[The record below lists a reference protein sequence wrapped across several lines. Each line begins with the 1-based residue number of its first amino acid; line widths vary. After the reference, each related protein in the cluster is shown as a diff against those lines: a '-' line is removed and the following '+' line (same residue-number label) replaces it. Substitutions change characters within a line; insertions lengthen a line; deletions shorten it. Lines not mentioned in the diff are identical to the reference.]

1 MNLDSLIPSFISSVL
16 TGLVFSYYFNIK
28 LKEAKKEKD
37 ELYVRYEN
45 TINFEI
51 DKYKKTVLKEQ
62 VDLVRQEEQLKFNK
76 FKQEETAKISKEAIS
91 KSKSVLIGKATEHVV
106 PYFKEFPYNP
116 NDARFLGSPIDL
128 IVFNGISENNLQEI
142 VFVEIKT
149 GKSTLSDREKQV
161 KNCVENKNVVYKKI
175 II

>member
-1 MNLDSLIPSFISSVL
+1 MNLDSIIPSFISSFL
-16 TGLVFSYYFNIK
+16 TGLVVIRWYEYKIK
-28 LKEAKKEKD
+28 TEKSVSAQIQELEFERRVELFKE
-37 ELYVRYEN
+37 N
-45 TINFEI
+45 
-51 DKYKKTVLKEQ
+51 VLREH
-62 VDLVRQEEQLKFNK
+62 VALVRQEEQLKFNK
-76 FKQEETAKISKEAIS
+76 FKQEETARISKEAIS

-116 NDARFLGSPIDL
+116 NDARFLGSPTDL